1 MDLKRLICTENC
13 SQLHNTDLV
22 YEIIYTT
29 PPHRVKKIE
38 IKEG

>member
-13 SQLHNTDLV
+13 SQLHNTD